1 MRCKALVDTV
11 AGTLAEIGM
20 QTLRETL
27 VEVQAK
33 ALVDTLFE
41 TRQET
46 ITKVRSKTLIDRMP
60 KRVSKGRSRQM
71 VTHCQR

>member
-1 MRCKALVDTV
+1 MKVENLAQSGHCRCKTLVDKV
-11 AGTLAEIGM
+11 SGTLAVMEI

-33 ALVDTLFE
+33 ALLDLRFK

-46 ITKVRSKTLIDRMP
+46 LTQV
-60 KRVSKGRSRQM
+60 
-71 VTHCQR
+71 

>member
-1 MRCKALVDTV
+1 M

-27 VEVQAK
+27 VEVEAK
-33 ALVDTLFE
+33 TLVDTLFE

-46 ITKVRSKTLIDRMP
+46 LTQVRSKTLIYRLP
-60 KRVSKGRSRQM
+60 KRVSK
-71 VTHCQR
+71 

>member
-1 MRCKALVDTV
+1 M

-41 TRQET
+41 THQET
-46 ITKVRSKTLIDRMP
+46 LTQVRSKTLIDRLP
-60 KRVSKGRSRQM
+60 KRVSK
-71 VTHCQR
+71 

>member
-1 MRCKALVDTV
+1 MT
-11 AGTLAEIGM
+11 GTLAEIGM

-27 VEVQAK
+27 VELEAK

-46 ITKVRSKTLIDRMP
+46 LTQVRSKMLIDRLP
-60 KRVSKGRSRQM
+60 KRVSK
-71 VTHCQR
+71 

>member
-1 MRCKALVDTV
+1 M

-27 VEVQAK
+27 VEVEAK

-41 TRQET
+41 TCQET
-46 ITKVRSKTLIDRMP
+46 LTQVRSKTLIDRLP
-60 KRVSKGRSRQM
+60 KRVSK
-71 VTHCQR
+71 

>member
-1 MRCKALVDTV
+1 M

-27 VEVQAK
+27 VEVEAK

-41 TRQET
+41 TRQE
-46 ITKVRSKTLIDRMP
+46 KLRLVRSKTLIDRLA
-60 KRVSKGRSRQM
+60 KRVSK
-71 VTHCQR
+71 

>member
-1 MRCKALVDTV
+1 M

-41 TRQET
+41 TRHEILTQ
-46 ITKVRSKTLIDRMP
+46 VRSKTVQTLIDRLP
-60 KRVSKGRSRQM
+60 KTRSRKM

>member
-1 MRCKALVDTV
+1 M

-27 VEVQAK
+27 VKVQAK

-46 ITKVRSKTLIDRMP
+46 LAQVRFKTLIDRLP
-60 KRVSKGRSRQM
+60 KRVSKKRSRQM
-71 VTHCQR
+71 VTHCQT

>member
-1 MRCKALVDTV
+1 M
-11 AGTLAEIGM
+11 AGTLAKIGM

-27 VEVQAK
+27 VELEAK

-41 TRQET
+41 TRQKT
-46 ITKVRSKTLIDRMP
+46 LTQVTSKTLIDRLP

>member
-1 MRCKALVDTV
+1 
-11 AGTLAEIGM
+11 M

-27 VEVQAK
+27 VEAEAK
-33 ALVDTLFE
+33 ALVETLFE

-46 ITKVRSKTLIDRMP
+46 LTQVRFKMLIDRVP

>member
-1 MRCKALVDTV
+1 M

-27 VEVQAK
+27 VKVQAK

-41 TRQET
+41 THQET
-46 ITKVRSKTLIDRMP
+46 PTQVRSKTLIDKLP
-60 KRVSKGRSRQM
+60 KRVSKKRSRQM

>member
-1 MRCKALVDTV
+1 MEANLAIVDAKLVDTV

-27 VEVQAK
+27 VEVEAK

-46 ITKVRSKTLIDRMP
+46 MT
-60 KRVSKGRSRQM
+60 
-71 VTHCQR
+71 